1 MKQIFTLLIAV
12 FLFTTSSLCKLNA
25 QVNVKDS
32 LALVNLYKNTNGD
45 NWSNHNNWLTSSPVS
60 SWFGIKLDQNNNV
73 VNIILYNNNL
83 TGNLPSSLGN
93 IANLDTLEFGR
104 NHLSGNIPASLGAL
118 GKLTFLDLML
128 NEFTFTGLEQLAL
141 LFSKKNGITLYLFN
155 QSAIPIHHIGNSL
168 SVSMGGTL
176 SAISFTWMLNGS
188 VITINQGDSTFSVTS
203 PGTYSVT
210 AYDSIAKQ
218 FLYSTSYSLST
229 KVNTTDSLALVD
241 LYTNTKG
248 ANWNNNSGWLKSPIS
263 NWYGVQLDNSG
274 RVSAINLTFN
284 NLIGALPNTLGNMN
298 NLQQLQLQSNH
309 LLGIV
314 PESLAG
320 LKNLSTLD
328 VSYNY
333 YTFGGLE
340 SIAKSYAKNNS
351 SFFYLPQDTII
362 PIRQKGNLLS
372 VSVGGTPNH
381 NSYTW
386 YLNKTLFST
395 AYGDSTIKPTVSGIY
410 SVTIYDSSLSLYLQS
425 ANDTISLYIQP
436 NVDDSLALVD
446 LYKST
451 KGADWKNKR
460 GWIKSTVSNWYGV
473 VLDSLGRVTELNL
486 PLNNLFGTLPQSLNK
501 MSNLKTL
508 QLNNNHLMGNVPL
521 SSTLLSNISY
531 LDISYNYYTFGDL
544 EPIAKYFLANDNT
557 FNYSPQDTLIP
568 IHQNG
573 DLLSV
578 SFGGTNSAISYTWF
592 LNGSVVYT
600 VTGDSTYKSTTA
612 GVYFVRAYDSK
623 AGLTLFSAT
632 DTIKSILP
640 IKAINLNATLLN
652 GEVLLQWQTIGE
664 SNTVSFTIQHSN
676 NRCDF
681 KDIGTIEIL
690 GSGTYSYSF
699 IAKESVLATNYYR
712 IKSIDKEGVIRF
724 SQIEH
729 VQFEGN
735 SSRFIIF
742 PNPVHKSFVIFGE
755 KISRI
760 NVVDNFGRILY
771 TQFLKNATNPVV
783 ETNNL
788 SRGIYN
794 LRIQTTDGKTSCIR
808 LMKE

>member
-12 FLFTTSSLCKLNA
+12 FLFIASSPCLNA
-25 QVNVKDS
+25 QVNVIDS
-32 LALVNLYKNTNGD
+32 IALVNLYKNTNGD
-45 NWSNHNNWLTSSPVS
+45 NWTNHNNWLTSTPVS
-60 SWFGIKLDQNNNV
+60 SWYGIKLDQNNNV

-93 IANLDTLEFGR
+93 IANLDTLELGR
-104 NHLSGNIPASLGAL
+104 NHLSGNIPASLGSL
-118 GKLTFLDLML
+118 GKLTFLDLMS
-128 NEFTFTGLEQLAL
+128 NEFTFTGLEQLTL
-141 LFSKKNGITLYLFN
+141 LFSQKKGITLYLFN
-155 QSAIPIHHIGNSL
+155 QSAIPIHHNVNSL

-188 VITINQGDSTFSVTS
+188 ILTISQGDSTLAITS
-203 PGTYSVT
+203 LGTYSVT

-229 KVNTTDSLALVD
+229 KANTTDSLALID
-241 LYTNTKG
+241 LYNNTKG
-248 ANWNNNSGWLKSPIS
+248 ANWNNNSGWLKSPLS

-284 NLIGALPNTLGNMN
+284 NLIGVLPTTLGNLN

-314 PESLAG
+314 PVSLAG

-340 SIAKSYAKNNS
+340 SIAKSYTKNNS

-386 YLNKTLFST
+386 YFNNNLFST

-425 ANDTISLYIQP
+425 ANDSIFLYTKP

-446 LYKST
+446 LYNST
-451 KGADWKNKR
+451 GGADWINKR
-460 GWIKSTVSNWYGV
+460 GWVKGTVSNWYGV

-486 PLNNLFGTLPQSLNK
+486 PLNNLFGTLPSSLNK

-508 QLNNNHLMGNVPL
+508 QLNNNHLMGNVPM
-521 SSTLLSNISY
+521 SVSLLNNISY

-544 EPIAKYFLANDNT
+544 EPIAKYFLANDYT

-568 IHQNG
+568 IRQNG

-578 SFGGTNSAISYTWF
+578 SFGGTNSVISYTWF

-600 VTGDSTYKSTTA
+600 VTGDSTYKPTTT

-632 DTIKSILP
+632 DTIRSILP
-640 IKAINLNATLLN
+640 IKAINLNAKLMN
-652 GEVLLQWQTIGE
+652 REVLLQWQTIGE
-664 SNTVSFTIQHSN
+664 SNTISFTIQHSN
-676 NRCDF
+676 NSSDF
-681 KDIGTIEIL
+681 TDIETIESF
-690 GSGTYSYSF
+690 GSGSNRYSLV
-699 IAKESVLATNYYR
+699 AKEPVIGVNFYR
-712 IKSIDKEGVIRF
+712 IKSIDKQGVISY
-724 SQIEH
+724 SQIER

-735 SSRFIIF
+735 SSRMSVF
-742 PNPVHKSFVIFGE
+742 PNPVQKRVVIFGE

-760 NVVDNFGRILY
+760 NVVDNFGKIVY

-788 SRGIYN
+788 ARGIYN
-794 LRIQTTDGKTSCIR
+794 LLIQTTDDKTSCIR
-808 LMKE
+808 LIKE